1 MITELR
7 IENFA
12 IIPQLELRFKSGLIV
27 FTGET
32 GAGKSIILDAI
43 EAVVGGKADANSIR
57 AGSDRATVEAT
68 FRFPERNKLA
78 IREVLAREELL
89 DEEDFVTLTRE
100 IRREGRST
108 SRVNGHSASVNL
120 MRELG
125 AFLVDIHGQSEH
137 LSLLNIK
144 HHIDLLDR
152 FANDEVE
159 RSTYQALYRTL
170 QAVRKDLASLRQ
182 SEVDALRKTDLL
194 TFQAGEIEAA
204 RLRVEEEEDL
214 KQERSRLANAES
226 LANLAQ
232 QAINLLDESSPEAPS
247 ASDQLGQVAQALTAL
262 SRIDE
267 SQQEISDQAQ
277 TLVEMVSDITRD
289 LRSYLDKIEFNPKRL
304 EQVEERLEVI
314 HTLKRKYGG
323 SIESVLAYAQDA
335 RHQLDLITHAGERLE
350 ELEKQEVDLLSE
362 ITLSASQLS
371 IKRKQAAE
379 TLASSVERE
388 LAELNMSGAR
398 FSVQFTQQLDE
409 SGIPNENGEK
419 VNADELGI
427 DKVEFLI
434 APNPGEGL
442 KPLVKIASGGE
453 TSRLMLALK
462 NVLTQ
467 ADNIHT
473 LIFDE
478 IDQGIG
484 GRVGMTVGE
493 KLWRLGR
500 AHQVFVVTHLPQLAA
515 FGDQHYR
522 VRKQVYEGR
531 TVTLV
536 DPLSD
541 EDRLEELAQM
551 LGSLSEAN
559 RVAAQETLVLA
570 RQRAST
576 LVTEAAS

>member
-43 EAVVGGKADANSIR
+43 EAVVGGKADATSIR

-89 DEEDFVTLTRE
+89 DDEDFVTLTRE

-108 SRVNGHSASVNL
+108 SRVNGHSASLNL

-152 FANDEVE
+152 FSDDEVE
-159 RSTYQALYRTL
+159 RSAYQAVYRKL
-170 QAVRKDLASLRQ
+170 QAVRKDLVSLRQ
-182 SEVDALRKTDLL
+182 SEDDALRKTELF
-194 TFQAGEIEAA
+194 TFQAGEIDAA
-204 RLRVEEEEDL
+204 RLHVEEEEDL

-247 ASDQLGQVAQALTAL
+247 ASDQLGRVAQALTAL

-267 SQQEISDQAQ
+267 SQQDISNQAQ
-277 TLVEMVSDITRD
+277 TIAEMVSDISRD

-314 HTLKRKYGG
+314 HNLKRKYGG
-323 SIESVLAYAQDA
+323 SIESVLEYAQDA

-362 ITLSASQLS
+362 ITLAATQLS
-371 IKRKQAAE
+371 TKRKQAAE
-379 TLASSVERE
+379 VLAAAVERE
-388 LAELNMSGAR
+388 LADLNMSGAR
-398 FSVQFTQQLDE
+398 FSVQFTQQPDE

-419 VNADELGI
+419 VNADESGI
-427 DKVEFLI
+427 DKAEFLI

-522 VRKQVYEGR
+522 VRKQVHEGR

-536 DPLSD
+536 DALTD
-541 EDRLEELAQM
+541 ESRLEELAQM

-570 RQRAST
+570 RQRASQ
-576 LVTEAAS
+576 LVTGTVS

>member
-43 EAVVGGKADANSIR
+43 EAVVGGKADATSIR

-89 DEEDFVTLTRE
+89 DDEDFVTLTRE

-108 SRVNGHSASVNL
+108 SRVNGHSASLNL

-152 FANDEVE
+152 FSDDEAE
-159 RSTYQALYRTL
+159 RSAYLVVYRKL
-170 QAVRKDLASLRQ
+170 QAVRKDLVSLRQ
-182 SEVDALRKTDLL
+182 SEDDALRKTELF
-194 TFQAGEIEAA
+194 TFQAGEIDAA
-204 RLRVEEEEDL
+204 RLHVEEEEDL

-232 QAINLLDESSPEAPS
+232 QAINLLDESSQEAPS

-267 SQQEISDQAQ
+267 SQQDISDQAQ
-277 TLVEMVSDITRD
+277 TIAEMVSDISRD

-314 HTLKRKYGG
+314 HNLKRKYGG
-323 SIESVLAYAQDA
+323 SIESVLEYAQDA

-362 ITLSASQLS
+362 ITLAATQLS
-371 IKRKQAAE
+371 TKRKQAAE
-379 TLASSVERE
+379 VLADAVERE
-388 LAELNMSGAR
+388 LADLNMSGAR
-398 FSVQFTQQLDE
+398 FSVQFTQQPDE

-419 VNADELGI
+419 VNADESGI
-427 DKVEFLI
+427 DKAEFLI

-522 VRKQVYEGR
+522 VRKQVHEGR

-536 DPLSD
+536 DPLTD
-541 EDRLEELAQM
+541 ESRLEELAQM

-570 RQRAST
+570 RQRASQ
-576 LVTEAAS
+576 LVTGTVS

>member
-43 EAVVGGKADANSIR
+43 EAVVGGKADATSIR

-89 DEEDFVTLTRE
+89 DDEDFVTLTRE

-108 SRVNGHSASVNL
+108 SRVNGHSASLNL

-152 FANDEVE
+152 FSDDEAE
-159 RSTYQALYRTL
+159 RSAYLAVYRKL
-170 QAVRKDLASLRQ
+170 QAVRKDLVSLRQ
-182 SEVDALRKTDLL
+182 SEDDALRKTELF
-194 TFQAGEIEAA
+194 TFQAGEIDAA
-204 RLRVEEEEDL
+204 RLHVEEEEDL

-232 QAINLLDESSPEAPS
+232 QAINLLDESSQEAPS

-267 SQQEISDQAQ
+267 SQQDISDQAQ
-277 TLVEMVSDITRD
+277 TIAEMVSDISRD

-314 HTLKRKYGG
+314 HNLKRKYGG
-323 SIESVLAYAQDA
+323 SIESVLEYAQDA

-362 ITLSASQLS
+362 ITLAATQLS
-371 IKRKQAAE
+371 TKRKQAAE
-379 TLASSVERE
+379 VLAAAVERE
-388 LAELNMSGAR
+388 LADLNMSGAR
-398 FSVQFTQQLDE
+398 FSVQFTQQPDE
-409 SGIPNENGEK
+409 NGIPNENGEK
-419 VNADELGI
+419 VNADESGI
-427 DKVEFLI
+427 DKAEFLI

-453 TSRLMLALK
+453 TSAPD
-462 NVLTQ
+462 
-467 ADNIHT
+467 AC
-473 LIFDE
+473 
-478 IDQGIG
+478 
-484 GRVGMTVGE
+484 
-493 KLWRLGR
+493 
-500 AHQVFVVTHLPQLAA
+500 
-515 FGDQHYR
+515 
-522 VRKQVYEGR
+522 
-531 TVTLV
+531 
-536 DPLSD
+536 S
-541 EDRLEELAQM
+541 
-551 LGSLSEAN
+551 
-559 RVAAQETLVLA
+559 
-570 RQRAST
+570 
-576 LVTEAAS
+576 